1 MPIFSVNSWSAGSP
15 HVQCRNLR
23 RLLGRSLVLLF
34 LLALL
39 LPVASLIAQEANPA
53 AAASDVGQKIVE
65 IRVIGF
71 RRIPKETV
79 LARMFSHVNDT
90 YDPLTVERDFN
101 SLWNTGYFEDVRIEK
116 EDTPQG
122 VILDVYVREKPTIRD
137 ITYKGLNSVTQ
148 SDVLDRFKKEKV
160 GLSQESQYDPARIAH
175 AVTVIKEML
184 AEHGHQF
191 AIVRPEV
198 KTIPPAS
205 VQLNFIIKEGPTVK
219 VGKIT
224 FSGNQRVSSRVL
236 RESMRN
242 LRPIGL
248 PHSIIFENIFARTYD
263 ASKLEEDSERV
274 RQAYR
279 DRGYLRG
286 GPVGEPQTHIRNE
299 SGLSFFTFRPRKGK
313 RIDIHMNIEEGE
325 RYRLAG
331 INFTGVKAGVNL
343 KALRA
348 IFTQKDGAIFNAT
361 IFAKDLDNLH
371 KAYSQNGYINFTPVP
386 TPTFDDAKH
395 TVTWNIDID
404 EGKQFTV
411 SRIEFQGNTVTR
423 DFVIR
428 RELLLQ
434 EGQVYNSHLWEL
446 SLLRLNQLDYFNPL
460 RVDQDSETHQNTE
473 DGTVDLLLKVQEKGK
488 NSIGLNGGVS
498 GLSGAFLG
506 LNYQTNNFLGLGETL
521 SVQANAGSLARN
533 LLFAFNEPYLR
544 NRPLNLGFQVFDS
557 KTDYN
562 ASKSYSLTGTTS
574 ANQTSAISSL
584 LQNYNQGRKGFNL
597 SASYPLR
604 HFSLFGFSRIGGTY
618 AWDES
623 SIRAFSQASSNL
635 FQTLAF
641 RSGIQ
646 GQNALEGIVTSAL
659 MLSYNS
665 SNVSSNYLPHTGQ
678 SLAATV
684 QVAGIWGS
692 VRFVRP
698 VVEYK
703 RYSPV
708 RGLWFN
714 PAGRNTFGMR
724 LQAIYIAGF
733 SGDVAPPFDRPSAG
747 GEADLRGFDVRTVSP
762 YGFVPTRVLFNLTNP
777 DGTTVPRDP
786 TNPSLGPIQVPLPV
800 YGIAT
805 TGGDT
810 NLTANFQYMI
820 PIYGRTVGFN
830 FFDDFGMD
838 MALSNGQLRQ
848 SPEGI
853 DMLDSPL
860 YGCPNYVN
868 GTCQGGQQIT
878 FSPTINIIH
887 GTNYVPRDSAGG
899 ELDVMMPIINA
910 PFRLYY
916 AVNPLKLFT
925 IFSRQ
930 DLITRSMFPPGEA
943 GDYSFALANQFYN
956 GLYVLRE
963 PSKTFRLTVAT
974 TF

>member
-1 MPIFSVNSWSAGSP
+1 MPISSVNFWSAGSP
-15 HVQCRNLR
+15 HVPCRNLR
-23 RLLGRSLVLLF
+23 RLLRRSAILLL
-34 LLALL
+34 LLAPA
-39 LPVASLIAQEANPA
+39 LPASRLIAQASA
-53 AAASDVGQKIVE
+53 APAASDVGQKILE
-65 IRVIGF
+65 IRVIGS
-71 RRIPKETV
+71 RRIPKETI
-79 LARMFSHVNDT
+79 LARMFSHQNDA

-116 EDTPQG
+116 EDTAQG

-137 ITYKGLNSVTQ
+137 ISYKGLSSVTE

-160 GLSQESQYDPARIAH
+160 GLSQESQYDPARIAK
-175 AVTVIKEML
+175 AVTVIKDML

-191 AIVRPEV
+191 ATVRPEV
-198 KTIPPAS
+198 RTIPPAS
-205 VQLNFIIKEGPTVK
+205 VQLIFQIKEGPTVK

-224 FSGNQRVSSRVL
+224 FANNTHVSSRNL
-236 RESMRN
+236 REAMRN
-242 LRPIGL
+242 LRPIGV
-248 PHSIIFENIFARTYD
+248 PHSIILENLFARTYD
-263 ASKLEEDSERV
+263 ATKLEEDTERV

-286 GPVGEPQTHIRNE
+286 GPVGSAETKIRNE

-313 RIDIHMNIEEGE
+313 RIDIHMNIDEGE
-325 RYRLAG
+325 RYRLAA
-331 INFTGVKAGVNL
+331 INFTGVKAGVNV
-343 KALRA
+343 KALRG
-348 IFTQKDGAIFNAT
+348 IFTQKDGAVFNLT
-361 IFAKDLDNLH
+361 VFQKDLDNLR
-371 KAYSQNGYINFTPVP
+371 KAYSQNGFINFSPLPVP
-386 TPTFDDAKH
+386 SFDDAKH

-434 EGQVYNSHLWEL
+434 EGQVYNSHLWEM

-460 RVDQDSETHQNTE
+460 KVEQDSETHQNTE
-473 DGTVDLLLKVQEKGK
+473 SGTVDLLLKVQEKGK

-533 LLFAFNEPYLR
+533 LLFAFNEPYFR
-544 NRPLNLGFQVFDS
+544 NKPLNIGFQVFDR

-562 ASKSYSLTGTTS
+562 ASKSYSLSGTATGNESS
-574 ANQTSAISSL
+574 AVSSL
-584 LQNYNQGRKGFNL
+584 LQNYNQGQKGFNL
-597 SASYPLR
+597 SVSYPTR
-604 HFSLFGFSRIGGTY
+604 RFSLFGFSRVGATY
-618 AWDES
+618 AWDS
-623 SIRAFSQASSNL
+623 SSVRAFSQASSNL

-646 GQNALEGIVTSAL
+646 GTNALEGIVTSSA
-659 MLSYNS
+659 MFSYNS

-678 SLAATV
+678 SLSATV
-684 QVAGIWGS
+684 QLAGIWGS
-692 VRFVRP
+692 VRYVRP

-703 RYSPV
+703 RFTPMK
-708 RGLWFN
+708 GLWFN
-714 PAGRNTFGMR
+714 PAGRNTLGMR
-724 LQAIYIAGF
+724 VQAIYITGF

-747 GEADLRGFDVRTVSP
+747 GESDIRGFDVRTITP
-762 YGFVPTRVLFNLTNP
+762 YGFVPTRVQFALTNP
-777 DGTTVPRDP
+777 DGSVVPRDP
-786 TNPSLGPIQVPLPV
+786 TNPSLGPIEIPLPV

-805 TGGDT
+805 IGGDASF
-810 NLTANFQYMI
+810 TANLQYMI
-820 PIYGRTVGFN
+820 PIYGHTVGFN
-830 FFDDFGMD
+830 FFNDFGMD
-838 MALSNGQLRQ
+838 MALSKDQLRQ

-853 DMLDSPL
+853 DALNSPL

-868 GTCQGGQQIT
+868 GTCQGGQRIS
-878 FSPTINIIH
+878 FSHTIDPIP

-899 ELDVMMPIINA
+899 ELDIMMPIINA
-910 PFRLYY
+910 PFRVYY

-925 IFSRQ
+925 TFSRTN
-930 DLITRSMFPPGEA
+930 LITRSMFPAGGA
-943 GDYSFALANQFYN
+943 GDFSYAEANELYN

>member
-1 MPIFSVNSWSAGSP
+1 MLIFSVNFGSAGSS
-15 HVQCRNLR
+15 HVPDRNLR
-23 RLLGRSLVLLF
+23 RLLRRSLVLVL
-34 LLALL
+34 LLAPL
-39 LPVASLIAQEANPA
+39 LPVAPLIAQETTPSPA
-53 AAASDVGQKIVE
+53 SSDIGQKIIE
-65 IRVIGF
+65 IRVIGS

-79 LARMFSHVNDT
+79 IARMYSHVNDN

-137 ITYKGLNSVTQ
+137 ITYKGNSSITE
-148 SDVLDRFKKEKV
+148 SDILDRFKKEKV
-160 GLSQESQYDPARIAH
+160 GLSAESQYDPARIAH
-175 AVTVIKEML
+175 AVTVIKDML

-191 AIVRPEV
+191 ATVRPEV

-219 VGKIT
+219 VGKIS
-224 FSGNQRVSSRVL
+224 FSGNRNVSSRDL
-236 RESMRN
+236 RAAMRN
-242 LRPIGL
+242 LRPIGV
-248 PHSIIFENIFARTYD
+248 PHSIFLENLFARTYD

-274 RQAYR
+274 RQAYGE
-279 DRGYLRG
+279 RGYLRG
-286 GPVGEPQTHIRNE
+286 GPVGEPQTHLRNE
-299 SGLSFFTFRPRKGK
+299 SGLSMFTFRPRKGK
-313 RIDIHMNIEEGE
+313 RIDIHMNIDEGE
-325 RYRLAG
+325 RYRLAA
-331 INFTGVKAGVNL
+331 INFTGVKAGVNI
-343 KALRA
+343 KGLRA
-348 IFTQKDGAIFNAT
+348 IFAQKDGAIFNLSD
-361 IFAKDLDNLH
+361 FRKGLDNLR
-371 KAYSQNGYINFTPVP
+371 KAYGQLGYINMTAVP
-386 TPTFDDAKH
+386 TPSFNDANH
-395 TVTWNIDID
+395 SVTWNIDID

-434 EGQVYNSHLWEL
+434 EGQVYNSHSWEL

-473 DGTVDLLLKVQEKGK
+473 AGTVDLLLKVQEKGK
-488 NSIGLNGGVS
+488 NSVGLNGGVS

-544 NRPLNLGFQVFDS
+544 NKPLNLGFQVFDS

-562 ASKSYSLTGTTS
+562 ASKSYSLSGS
-574 ANQTSAISSL
+574 SNQTAAVSSL
-584 LQNYNQGRKGFNL
+584 LQNYNQSRKGFNL

-604 HFSLFGFSRIGGTY
+604 HFSLFGFSRVGGTY
-618 AWDES
+618 AWDDS
-623 SIRAFSQASSNL
+623 SVRAFSQASSNL

-646 GQNALEGIVTSAL
+646 GQNALEGIVTSSVL
-659 MLSYNS
+659 FSYNS

-678 SLAATV
+678 SLAASV
-684 QVAGIWGS
+684 QFAGLWGS
-692 VRFVRP
+692 VRYVRP

-703 RYSPV
+703 RYTPV
-708 RGLWFN
+708 KGLWFN
-714 PAGRNTFGMR
+714 PAGRNTFGVR
-724 LQAIYIAGF
+724 LQAVYITGF

-747 GEADLRGFDVRTVSP
+747 GESDLRGFDIRSVTP
-762 YGFVPTRVLFNLTNP
+762 YGFVPTRVLFTLTNP
-777 DGTTVPRDP
+777 DGSTVPRDP

-805 TGGDT
+805 IGGDSQF
-810 NLTANFQYMI
+810 TANFQYMI

-838 MALSNGQLRQ
+838 MALRDSQLRQ

-853 DMLDSPL
+853 DALDSPL

-868 GTCQGGQQIT
+868 GTCQGGQQIK
-878 FSPTINIIH
+878 FNPIITPIP

-899 ELDVMMPIINA
+899 ELNVMMPIINA
-910 PFRLYY
+910 PFRIYY

-925 IFSRQ
+925 TFSRQ
-930 DLITRSMFPPGEA
+930 NLITRSMFPAGGA
-943 GDYSFALANQFYN
+943 GDYSYALAEQFYN

>member
-1 MPIFSVNSWSAGSP
+1 MPIFSVNFWSAGSP
-15 HVQCRNLR
+15 HVPCRNLR
-23 RLLGRSLVLLF
+23 RLLRRPLILVLLLAPF
-34 LLALL
+34 LPLL
-39 LPVASLIAQEANPA
+39 RLMAQESAPSA
-53 AAASDVGQKIVE
+53 SSDVGQKIVDV
-65 IRVIGF
+65 RVIGS
-71 RRIPKETV
+71 RRIPRETV
-79 LARMFSHVNDT
+79 LARMYSHVNDS

-137 ITYKGLNSVTQ
+137 ITYKGLSSVTE

-160 GLSQESQYDPARIAH
+160 GLSQESQYDPARIAR
-175 AVTVIKEML
+175 AVTVIKQML

-191 AIVRPEV
+191 ATVRPEV
-198 KTIPPAS
+198 RTIPPAS
-205 VQLNFIIKEGPTVK
+205 VQLIFQIKEGPTVK

-224 FSGNQRVSSRVL
+224 FSNNRHVTSRTL
-236 RESMRN
+236 REAMRN
-242 LRPIGL
+242 LRPIGI
-248 PHSIIFENIFARTYD
+248 PHSIILENLFARTYD
-263 ASKLEEDSERV
+263 ATKLDEDTERV

-286 GPVGEPQTHIRNE
+286 GPVGPAETKIRNE
-299 SGLSFFTFRPRKGK
+299 SGLSLFTFRPRKGK

-325 RYRLAG
+325 RYRLAA
-331 INFTGVKAGVNL
+331 INFSGYKPGTNV
-343 KALRA
+343 KALRSV
-348 IFTQKDGAIFNAT
+348 FTQKDGAVFDLT
-361 IFAKDLDNLH
+361 TFQKDLDNLR
-371 KAYSQNGYINFTPVP
+371 KAYSQNGYINFSPVP
-386 TPTFDDAKH
+386 NPTFDDANH
-395 TVTWNIDID
+395 TVTWNVDID

-411 SRIEFQGNTVTR
+411 SHIEFQGNTVTR

-434 EGQVYNSHLWEL
+434 EGQVYNSHMWEL

-460 RVDQDSETHQNTE
+460 RVEQDSETHQNTE
-473 DGTVDLLLKVQEKGK
+473 AGTVDLLLKVQEKGK

-533 LLFAFNEPYLR
+533 LLFAFNEPYFR
-544 NRPLNLGFQVFDS
+544 NKPLNIGFQVFDR

-562 ASKSYSLTGTTS
+562 ASKSYSLSGNVTGNES
-574 ANQTSAISSL
+574 SAISSL
-584 LQNYNQGRKGFNL
+584 LQNYNQGEKGFNL
-597 SASYPLR
+597 SVSYPTR
-604 HFSLFGFSRIGGTY
+604 HFNLFGFSRVGATY
-618 AWDES
+618 AWDS
-623 SIRAFSQASSNL
+623 SSVRAFSQASSNL

-646 GQNALEGIVTSAL
+646 GQNALEGIITSSA
-659 MLSYNS
+659 MFSYNS

-678 SLAATV
+678 SLSATV
-684 QVAGIWGS
+684 QLAGIWGS
-692 VRFVRP
+692 VRYVRP

-703 RYSPV
+703 RYQPMK
-708 RGLWFN
+708 GLWFN
-714 PAGRNTFGMR
+714 PNGRNTLGMR
-724 LQAIYIAGF
+724 LQAVYITGF

-747 GEADLRGFDVRTVSP
+747 GDSDIRGFDVRTITP
-762 YGFVPTRVLFNLTNP
+762 YGFVPTRVLFDLTNP
-777 DGTTVPRDP
+777 DGSTVPRDP
-786 TNPSLGPIQVPLPV
+786 TNPNLGPIQIPLPV
-800 YGIAT
+800 YGVAT
-805 TGGDT
+805 IGGDT
-810 NLTANFQYMI
+810 NFTANLQYMI
-820 PIYGRTVGFN
+820 PIYGHTVGFN
-830 FFDDFGMD
+830 FFNDFGMD
-838 MALSNGQLRQ
+838 MAISKEQLRQ

-853 DMLDSPL
+853 DALNSPL

-868 GTCQGGQQIT
+868 GTCQGGQRIR
-878 FSPTINIIH
+878 FSPTIDPIK

-910 PFRLYY
+910 PFRIYY

-925 IFSRQ
+925 TFSRTN
-930 DLITRSMFPPGEA
+930 LITRSMFPAGGA
-943 GDYSFALANQFYN
+943 GDYSFNQANEFYN

>member
-1 MPIFSVNSWSAGSP
+1 MLIFSVNFWSPGSRYLA
-15 HVQCRNLR
+15 CRNLL
-23 RLLGRSLVLLF
+23 RLLRRSLGWLLF
-34 LLALL
+34 LVSLAPLCAQQ
-39 LPVASLIAQEANPA
+39 PASS
-53 AAASDVGQKIVE
+53 SDVGEKIVE
-65 IRVIGF
+65 IRVIGS
-71 RRIPKETV
+71 RRIPKETI
-79 LARMFSHVNDT
+79 LARMFSHVNDP

-116 EDTPQG
+116 EDTAQG

-137 ITYKGLNSVTQ
+137 IIYKGNNSITE
-148 SDVLDRFKKEKV
+148 SDILDRFKKEKV

-191 AIVRPEV
+191 ATVRPEV
-198 KTIPPAS
+198 KSIPPAY
-205 VQLNFIIKEGPTVK
+205 VTITFAIKEGPTVK
-219 VGKIT
+219 VGKIS
-224 FSGNQRVSSRVL
+224 FSGNAHVSSRHL
-236 RESMRN
+236 REAMRN
-242 LRPIGL
+242 LRPIGI
-248 PHSIIFENIFARTYD
+248 PHSIILENIFARTYD
-263 ASKLEEDSERV
+263 ASKLEEDAERV

-325 RYRLAG
+325 RYRLTG
-331 INFTGVKAGVNL
+331 ITFTGNKAAPNS

-348 IFTQKDGAIFNAT
+348 IFPEKDGTIFNLSLFQKGLEA
-361 IFAKDLDNLH
+361 LR
-371 KAYSQNGYINFTPVP
+371 KAYNQMGYINFAPVP

-395 TVTWNIDID
+395 TVSWNIDID

-460 RVDQDSETHQNTE
+460 HVDQDSETHQNTE
-473 DGTVDLLLKVQEKGK
+473 AGTVDLLLKVQEKGK

-544 NRPLNLGFQVFDS
+544 NKPLNVGFQVFDR

-562 ASKSYSLTGTTS
+562 ASKSYSLSGTAS
-574 ANQTSAISSL
+574 GNENSAISSL
-584 LQNYNQGRKGFNL
+584 LQNYNQGEKGFNV
-597 SASYPLR
+597 SAAYPLR
-604 HFSLFGFSRIGGTY
+604 HFNLFGFSRVGATY
-618 AWDES
+618 AWDS
-623 SIRAFSQASSNL
+623 STVRAFSQASSNL

-646 GQNALEGIVTSAL
+646 GQNALEGIITSS
-659 MLSYNS
+659 MMFSYNS
-665 SNVSSNYLPHTGQ
+665 SNIDSNYLPHSGQ

-684 QVAGIWGS
+684 QLAGIWGS
-692 VRFVRP
+692 VRYVRP
-698 VVEYK
+698 IVEYK
-703 RYSPV
+703 RFTPMK
-708 RGLWFN
+708 GFWFN
-714 PAGRNTFGMR
+714 KAGRNTLGTRF
-724 LQAIYIAGF
+724 QFIYIRGF

-747 GEADLRGFDVRTVSP
+747 GESDLRGFDVRTVTP
-762 YGFVPTRVLFNLTNP
+762 YGFVPTRVQFALTNP
-777 DGTTVPRDP
+777 DGSTVPRDP
-786 TNPSLGPIQVPLPV
+786 TNPSLGAIEVPLPV

-805 TGGDT
+805 IGGDT
-810 NLTANFQYMI
+810 NFTWNLQYMI

-830 FFDDFGMD
+830 FFNDFGMD
-838 MALSNGQLRQ
+838 MALSTNQLRQ

-853 DMLDSPL
+853 DALNSPL

-868 GTCQGGQQIT
+868 GTCQGGTQIH
-878 FSPTINIIH
+878 FSPTIDPIH
-887 GTNYVPRDSAGG
+887 GTNYVPRDSVGG

-910 PFRLYY
+910 PFRIYY
-916 AVNPLKLFT
+916 AVNPLKLYTSFY
-925 IFSRQ
+925 RPN
-930 DLITRSMFPPGEA
+930 LITRSMFPAGGA
-943 GDYSFALANQFYN
+943 GDYSYAEAEQFYN
-956 GLYVLRE
+956 GLYILRE

>member
-1 MPIFSVNSWSAGSP
+1 
-15 HVQCRNLR
+15 LR
-23 RLLGRSLVLLF
+23 RFLGRSLVFVL
-34 LLALL
+34 LLAPF
-39 LPVASLIAQEANPA
+39 LPAPRLSAQQSA
-53 AAASDVGQKIVE
+53 AAPTDQQPKVIE
-65 IRVIGF
+65 IRIIGS
-71 RRIPKETV
+71 RRIPKETII
-79 LARMFSHVNDT
+79 ARMFSKIGDP

-122 VILDVYVREKPTIRD
+122 VILDVYVREKPTIRE
-137 ITYKGLNSVTQ
+137 ILYKGLSSVTE
-148 SDVLDRFKKEKV
+148 SDVMDRFKKEKV
-160 GLSQESQYDPARIAH
+160 GLSPESQYDPARIAH

-191 AIVRPEV
+191 AVVRPEV
-198 KTIPPAS
+198 KDIPPAS
-205 VQLNFIIKEGPTVK
+205 VQLIFQIKEGPTVK

-224 FSGNQRVSSRVL
+224 FSGNEHVSSRTL

-242 LRPIGL
+242 LRPVGI
-248 PHSIIFENIFARTYD
+248 PHSIFLEDLFARTYD
-263 ASKLEEDSERV
+263 ASKLEEDTERV

-286 GPVGEPQTHIRNE
+286 GPIGSPETKIRNE
-299 SGLSFFTFRPRKGK
+299 SGLSLFTFRPRKGK

-331 INFTGVKAGVNL
+331 ITFTGNKAAPNSN
-343 KALRA
+343 ALRA
-348 IFTQKDGAIFNAT
+348 IFTEKDGTIFNMTQFQKGLEA
-361 IFAKDLDNLH
+361 LR
-371 KAYSQNGYINFTPVP
+371 KAYNQMGYINFAPVP
-386 TPTFDDAKH
+386 TPTFDDSKH
-395 TVTWNIDID
+395 TVSWNIDID

-434 EGQVYNSHLWEL
+434 EGQIYNSHLWEL

-460 RVDQDSETHQNTE
+460 KVDQDSETHQNTE
-473 DGTVDLLLKVQEKGK
+473 AGTVDLLLKVQEKGK

-544 NRPLNLGFQVFDS
+544 NKPLNVGFQVFDR

-562 ASKSYSLTGTTS
+562 ASKSYSLSGSSNESS
-574 ANQTSAISSL
+574 AVSSL
-584 LQNYNQGRKGFNL
+584 LQNYNQGEKGFNL
-597 SASYPLR
+597 SVAYPLR
-604 HFSLFGFSRIGGTY
+604 HFNLFGFSRVGATY
-618 AWDES
+618 AWDS
-623 SIRAFSQASSNL
+623 SSVRAFSQASSNL

-646 GQNALEGIVTSAL
+646 GQNALEGIITSS
-659 MLSYNS
+659 MMFSYNS
-665 SNVSSNYLPHTGQ
+665 SNIDSNYLPHSGQ

-684 QVAGIWGS
+684 QLAGIWGS
-692 VRFVRP
+692 VRYVRP
-698 VVEYK
+698 IVEYK
-703 RYSPV
+703 RFTPMK
-708 RGLWFN
+708 GLWFN
-714 PAGRNTFGMR
+714 KAGRNTLGTRF
-724 LQAIYIAGF
+724 QAIYIRGF

-747 GEADLRGFDVRTVSP
+747 GEADIRGFDVRTITP
-762 YGFVPTRVLFNLTNP
+762 YGFVPTRVQFALTNP
-777 DGTTVPRDP
+777 DGSTVPRDP
-786 TNPSLGPIQVPLPV
+786 TNPGLGPIEVPLPV

-805 TGGDT
+805 IGGD
-810 NLTANFQYMI
+810 ANFTWNLQYMI

-830 FFDDFGMD
+830 IFNDFGMD
-838 MALSNGQLRQ
+838 MAVSASQLRQ

-853 DMLDSPL
+853 DALDSPL

-868 GTCQGGQQIT
+868 GTCQGGTQIH
-878 FSPTINIIH
+878 FSPTIDPIRD
-887 GTNYVPRDSAGG
+887 TNYVPRDSVGA

-910 PFRLYY
+910 PFRIYY
-916 AVNPLKLFT
+916 AINPLKLYTSFT
-925 IFSRQ
+925 RPN
-930 DLITRSMFPPGEA
+930 LITRSMFPAGGA
-943 GDYSFALANQFYN
+943 GDYSYSEAEQFYN
-956 GLYVLRE
+956 GLYILRE

>member
-1 MPIFSVNSWSAGSP
+1 MI
-15 HVQCRNLR
+15 
-23 RLLGRSLVLLF
+23 
-34 LLALL
+34 
-39 LPVASLIAQEANPA
+39 
-53 AAASDVGQKIVE
+53 E
-65 IRVIGF
+65 IRVIGA
-71 RRIPKETV
+71 RRIPRETV
-79 LARMFSHVNDT
+79 LARMFSRVGEPF
-90 YDPLTVERDFN
+90 DPLTVERDFN

-122 VILDVYVREKPTIRD
+122 IILDVYVREKPTIRD

-160 GLSQESQYDPARIAH
+160 GLSVESQYDPARIAH

-191 AIVRPEV
+191 ATVRPEI
-198 KTIPPAS
+198 KDIPPAS
-205 VQLNFIIKEGPTVK
+205 VQLIFNVKEGPTVK

-224 FSGNQRVSSRVL
+224 FSGNHHVSSLAL
-236 RESMRN
+236 REAMRN
-242 LRPIGL
+242 LRPIGI
-248 PHSIIFENIFARTYD
+248 PHSIILENLFARTYD

-274 RQAYR
+274 RLAYE
-279 DRGYLRG
+279 DRGYLRAA
-286 GPVGEPQTHIRNE
+286 VNQPQTHIRNE
-299 SGLSFFTFRPRKGK
+299 SGLSLFTFRPRKGK
-313 RIDIHMNIEEGE
+313 RIDIHMDIEEGE

-331 INFTGVKAGVNL
+331 IKFTGNIGQANP
-343 KALRA
+343 KALRS
-348 IFTQKDGAIFNAT
+348 IFNIKDGSVFNAT
-361 IFAKDLDNLH
+361 AFRKGLDNLR
-371 KAYSQNGYINFTPVP
+371 KAYSQDGYIDFSAIP
-386 TPTFDDAKH
+386 TPAFDDANH
-395 TVTWNIDID
+395 TVTWTIDCD

-446 SLLRLNQLDYFNPL
+446 SLLRLNQLQYFNEL

-473 DGTVDLLLKVQEKGK
+473 AGTVDLLLKVQEKGK

-521 SVQANAGSLARN
+521 SVQANAGSLNRQ
-533 LLFAFNEPYLR
+533 LLFSFNEPYVR

-562 ASKSYSLTGTTS
+562 ASKSYSLTGGV
-574 ANQTSAISSL
+574 NQSSAISSL
-584 LQNYNQGRKGFNL
+584 LQNYNQGRKGFTL
-597 SASYPLR
+597 SASYPVR
-604 HFSLFGFSRIGGTY
+604 HFNLFGFSRVGATY
-618 AWDES
+618 SWDS
-623 SIRAFSQASSNL
+623 STVRAFSQASSNL
-635 FQTLAF
+635 FQILAF

-646 GQNALEGIVTSAL
+646 GQNALEGIVTSAA
-659 MLSYNS
+659 MFSYNS
-665 SNVSSNYLPHTGQ
+665 SNIDSNYLPHSGQ

-684 QVAGIWGS
+684 QFAGAWGS
-692 VRFVRP
+692 VRYIRP

-703 RYSPV
+703 RFTPV
-708 RGLWFN
+708 KGLWFN
-714 PAGRNTFGMR
+714 KQGRNTLGLR
-724 LQAIYIAGF
+724 LQGVYIRGF
-733 SGDVAPPFDRPSAG
+733 GGDVAPPFDRPSAG
-747 GEADLRGFDVRTVSP
+747 GEQDIRGFDVRTVSP
-762 YGFVPTRVLFNLTNP
+762 YGFVPTRVMFALTNP
-777 DGTTVPRDP
+777 DGSTVPRDP
-786 TNPSLGPIQVPLPV
+786 TNPSLGSIEVPLPV

-805 TGGDT
+805 IGGDT
-810 NLTANFQYMI
+810 QFTGNLQYMI

-830 FFDDFGMD
+830 IFDDFGLD
-838 MALSNGQLRQ
+838 MAVSTDQLRQ

-853 DMLDSPL
+853 DALNSPL
-860 YGCPNYVN
+860 YGCPNYIN
-868 GTCQGGQQIT
+868 GTCQGGQQIR
-878 FSPTINIIH
+878 FSPTINPIP

-910 PFRLYY
+910 PFRIYY

-925 IFSRQ
+925 SFTRTN
-930 DLITRSMFPPGEA
+930 LITRSMFPAGGA
-943 GDYSFALANQFYN
+943 GDYSYAQAEQLYN
-956 GLYVLRE
+956 GTYILRE

>member
-1 MPIFSVNSWSAGSP
+1 VLIFSVNFGSAGSS
-15 HVQCRNLR
+15 HVPDRNLR
-23 RLLGRSLVLLF
+23 RLLRRSLVLVL
-34 LLALL
+34 LLAPL
-39 LPVASLIAQEANPA
+39 LPVAPLIAQETTPSPA
-53 AAASDVGQKIVE
+53 SSDIGQKIIE
-65 IRVIGF
+65 IRVIGS

-79 LARMFSHVNDT
+79 IARMYSHVNDN

-137 ITYKGLNSVTQ
+137 ITYKGNSSITE
-148 SDVLDRFKKEKV
+148 SDILDRFKKEKV
-160 GLSQESQYDPARIAH
+160 GLSAESQYDPARIAH
-175 AVTVIKEML
+175 AVTVIKDML

-191 AIVRPEV
+191 ATVRPEV

-219 VGKIT
+219 VGKIS
-224 FSGNQRVSSRVL
+224 FSGNRNVSSRDL
-236 RESMRN
+236 RAAMRN
-242 LRPIGL
+242 LRPIGV
-248 PHSIIFENIFARTYD
+248 PHSIFLENLFARTYD

-274 RQAYR
+274 RQAYGE
-279 DRGYLRG
+279 RGYLRG
-286 GPVGEPQTHIRNE
+286 GPVGEPQTHLRNE
-299 SGLSFFTFRPRKGK
+299 SGLSMFTFRPRKGK
-313 RIDIHMNIEEGE
+313 RIDIHMNIDEGE
-325 RYRLAG
+325 RYRLAA
-331 INFTGVKAGVNL
+331 INFTGVKAGVNI
-343 KALRA
+343 KGLRA
-348 IFTQKDGAIFNAT
+348 IFAQKDGAIFNLSD
-361 IFAKDLDNLH
+361 FRKGLDNLR
-371 KAYSQNGYINFTPVP
+371 KAYGQLGYINMTAVP
-386 TPTFDDAKH
+386 TPSFNDANH
-395 TVTWNIDID
+395 SVTWNIDID

-434 EGQVYNSHLWEL
+434 EGQVYNSHSWEL

-473 DGTVDLLLKVQEKGK
+473 AGTVDLLLKVQEKGK
-488 NSIGLNGGVS
+488 NSVGLNGGVS

-544 NRPLNLGFQVFDS
+544 NKPLNLGFQVFDS

-562 ASKSYSLTGTTS
+562 ASKSYSLSGS
-574 ANQTSAISSL
+574 SNQTAAVSSL
-584 LQNYNQGRKGFNL
+584 LQNYNQSRKGFNL

-604 HFSLFGFSRIGGTY
+604 HFSLFGFSRVGGTY
-618 AWDES
+618 AWDDS
-623 SIRAFSQASSNL
+623 SVRAFSQASSNL

-646 GQNALEGIVTSAL
+646 GQNALEGIVTSSVL
-659 MLSYNS
+659 FSYNS

-678 SLAATV
+678 SLAASV
-684 QVAGIWGS
+684 QFAGLWGS
-692 VRFVRP
+692 VRYVRP

-703 RYSPV
+703 RYTPV
-708 RGLWFN
+708 KGLWFN
-714 PAGRNTFGMR
+714 PAGRNTFGVR
-724 LQAIYIAGF
+724 LQAVYITGF

-747 GEADLRGFDVRTVSP
+747 GESDLRGFDIRSVTP
-762 YGFVPTRVLFNLTNP
+762 YGFVPTRVLFTLTNP
-777 DGTTVPRDP
+777 DGSTVPRDP

-805 TGGDT
+805 IGGDSQF
-810 NLTANFQYMI
+810 TANFQYMI

-838 MALSNGQLRQ
+838 MALRDSQLRQ

-853 DMLDSPL
+853 DALDSPL

-868 GTCQGGQQIT
+868 GTCQGGQQIK
-878 FSPTINIIH
+878 FNPIITPIP

-910 PFRLYY
+910 PFRIYY

-925 IFSRQ
+925 TFSRQ
-930 DLITRSMFPPGEA
+930 NLITRSMFPAGGA
-943 GDYSFALANQFYN
+943 GDYSYALAEQFYN

>member
-1 MPIFSVNSWSAGSP
+1 VLIFSVNFWSAGSP
-15 HVQCRNLR
+15 HVPGRILR
-23 RLLGRSLVLLF
+23 RLLGRSLVLFLF
-34 LLALL
+34 LAPL
-39 LPVASLIAQEANPA
+39 LPVAPLVAQEATPPA
-53 AAASDVGQKIVE
+53 ASTDVGQKIVD
-65 IRVIGF
+65 IRVIGA

-79 LARMFSHVNDT
+79 LARLFSHASDN

-116 EDTPQG
+116 ENTPQG
-122 VILDVYVREKPTIRD
+122 IILDVYVREKPTIRD
-137 ITYKGLNSVTQ
+137 ITYKGNSSITE
-148 SDVLDRFKKEKV
+148 SDILDRFKKEKV
-160 GLSQESQYDPARIAH
+160 GISAESQYDPARIAH

-191 AIVRPEV
+191 ATVRPEV
-198 KTIPPAS
+198 KTIPPAA

-219 VGKIT
+219 VGKIS
-224 FSGNQRVSSRVL
+224 FSGNQHVTARNL
-236 RESMRN
+236 RTAMRN
-242 LRPIGL
+242 LRPIGV
-248 PHSIIFENIFARTYD
+248 PHSIFLENIFARTYD

-274 RQAYR
+274 RQAYG

-286 GPVGEPQTHIRNE
+286 GPDGEPQTHIRNE

-331 INFTGVKAGVNL
+331 INFTGNKAAANT
-343 KALRA
+343 KALRSTFA
-348 IFTQKDGAIFNAT
+348 QKDGAVFN
-361 IFAKDLDNLH
+361 ISDFRKGLDNLR
-371 KAYSQNGYINFTPVP
+371 KAYGQLGYINMTGVP
-386 TPTFDDAKH
+386 TPSFNDTNH

-434 EGQVYNSHLWEL
+434 EGQVYNSHMWEL

-460 RVDQDSETHQNTE
+460 RVEQDSETHQNTE
-473 DGTVDLLLKVQEKGK
+473 AGTVDLLLKVQEKGK

-544 NRPLNLGFQVFDS
+544 NKPLNIGFQVFDS

-562 ASKSYSLTGTTS
+562 ASKSYSLTGS
-574 ANQTSAISSL
+574 SNQTAAVSSL
-584 LQNYNQGRKGFNL
+584 LQNYNQSRKGFNL

-604 HFSLFGFSRIGGTY
+604 HFSLFGFSRVGATY
-618 AWDES
+618 AWDNS
-623 SIRAFSQASSNL
+623 SVRAFSQASSNL

-646 GQNALEGIVTSAL
+646 GQNALEGIVTSSVL
-659 MLSYNS
+659 FSYNS

-678 SLAATV
+678 SLAASV
-684 QVAGIWGS
+684 QLAGLWGS
-692 VRFVRP
+692 VRYVRP

-708 RGLWFN
+708 KGLWFN
-714 PAGRNTFGMR
+714 PAGRNTFGVR
-724 LQAIYIAGF
+724 LQAVYITGF

-747 GEADLRGFDVRTVSP
+747 GESDLRGFDIRSVTP
-762 YGFVPTRVLFNLTNP
+762 YGFVPTRILFALTNP
-777 DGTTVPRDP
+777 DGSTVPRDP
-786 TNPSLGPIQVPLPV
+786 TNPSLGAIQIPLPV

-805 TGGDT
+805 IGGDT
-810 NLTANFQYMI
+810 QFTSNFQYMI

-830 FFDDFGMD
+830 FFDDFGLD
-838 MALSNGQLRQ
+838 MALRDSQLRQ

-853 DMLDSPL
+853 DMLNSPL

-868 GTCQGGQQIT
+868 GTCQGGQQIK
-878 FSPTINIIH
+878 FSPIINPIS

-910 PFRLYY
+910 PFRIYY

-925 IFSRQ
+925 TFTRQ
-930 DLITRSMFPPGEA
+930 NLITRSMFPAGGA
-943 GDYSFALANQFYN
+943 GDYSYAVAEQVYN

>member
-1 MPIFSVNSWSAGSP
+1 M
-15 HVQCRNLR
+15 
-23 RLLGRSLVLLF
+23 
-34 LLALL
+34 LALL
-39 LPVASLIAQEANPA
+39 LAPVLPLPNTFAQEASPTVS
-53 AAASDVGQKIVE
+53 SDTGQKILE
-65 IRVIGF
+65 IRVIAS

-79 LARMFSHVNDT
+79 QARMFSHVNDP

-122 VILDVYVREKPTIRD
+122 IILDVYVREKPTIRD

-184 AEHGHQF
+184 AEHGHQL
-191 AIVRPEV
+191 ATVRPEV

-224 FSGNQRVSSRVL
+224 FSGNQHVSSRIL

-242 LRPIGL
+242 LRPIGV
-248 PHSIIFENIFARTYD
+248 PHSILLENIFARTYD

-286 GPVGEPQTHIRNE
+286 GPVGEPITHIRNE
-299 SGLSFFTFRPRKGK
+299 SGLSLFTFRPRKGK
-313 RIDIHMNIEEGE
+313 RIDIHMNVEEGE

-331 INFTGVKAGVNL
+331 INFTGIKPGVNP

-371 KAYSQNGYINFTPVP
+371 KAYGQNGYINFTPVP

-434 EGQVYNSHLWEL
+434 EGQDYNSHLWEM
-446 SLLRLNQLDYFNPL
+446 SLLRLNQLDYFHPL

-473 DGTVDLLLKVQEKGK
+473 AGPVDLLLKVQEKGK

-533 LLFAFNEPYLR
+533 LLFAFNEPYVR
-544 NRPLNLGFQVFDS
+544 NKPLNIGFQVFDR

-562 ASKSYSLTGTTS
+562 ASKSYSLTGG
-574 ANQTSAISSL
+574 ANQHAAISSL
-584 LQNYNQGRKGFNL
+584 LQHYHQGSKGFNL
-597 SASYPLR
+597 SGSYPLR
-604 HFSLFGFSRIGGTY
+604 HFSLFGFSRVGATY
-618 AWDES
+618 SWDS
-623 SIRAFSQASSNL
+623 SSVRAFSQASSNL

-646 GQNALEGIVTSAL
+646 GQNALEGIITSSA
-659 MLSYNS
+659 MFSYNS

-684 QVAGIWGS
+684 QLAGIWGS
-692 VRFVRP
+692 VRYVRP

-708 RGLWFN
+708 KGLWFN
-714 PAGRNTFGMR
+714 PQGRNTFGLR
-724 LQAIYIAGF
+724 LQAI
-733 SGDVAPPFDRPSAG
+733 
-747 GEADLRGFDVRTVSP
+747 
-762 YGFVPTRVLFNLTNP
+762 
-777 DGTTVPRDP
+777 
-786 TNPSLGPIQVPLPV
+786 
-800 YGIAT
+800 
-805 TGGDT
+805 
-810 NLTANFQYMI
+810 
-820 PIYGRTVGFN
+820 
-830 FFDDFGMD
+830 
-838 MALSNGQLRQ
+838 
-848 SPEGI
+848 
-853 DMLDSPL
+853 
-860 YGCPNYVN
+860 
-868 GTCQGGQQIT
+868 
-878 FSPTINIIH
+878 
-887 GTNYVPRDSAGG
+887 
-899 ELDVMMPIINA
+899 
-910 PFRLYY
+910 
-916 AVNPLKLFT
+916 
-925 IFSRQ
+925 
-930 DLITRSMFPPGEA
+930 
-943 GDYSFALANQFYN
+943 
-956 GLYVLRE
+956 
-963 PSKTFRLTVAT
+963 
-974 TF
+974 

>member
-1 MPIFSVNSWSAGSP
+1 M
-15 HVQCRNLR
+15 
-23 RLLGRSLVLLF
+23 
-34 LLALL
+34 
-39 LPVASLIAQEANPA
+39 
-53 AAASDVGQKIVE
+53 
-65 IRVIGF
+65 
-71 RRIPKETV
+71 
-79 LARMFSHVNDT
+79 
-90 YDPLTVERDFN
+90 
-101 SLWNTGYFEDVRIEK
+101 
-116 EDTPQG
+116 
-122 VILDVYVREKPTIRD
+122 
-137 ITYKGLNSVTQ
+137 
-148 SDVLDRFKKEKV
+148 
-160 GLSQESQYDPARIAH
+160 
-175 AVTVIKEML
+175 
-184 AEHGHQF
+184 
-191 AIVRPEV
+191 RPEV

-219 VGKIT
+219 VGKIS
-224 FSGNQRVSSRVL
+224 FSGNRNVSSRDL
-236 RESMRN
+236 RAAMRN
-242 LRPIGL
+242 LRPIGV
-248 PHSIIFENIFARTYD
+248 PHSIFLENLFARTYD

-274 RQAYR
+274 RQAYGE
-279 DRGYLRG
+279 RGYLRG
-286 GPVGEPQTHIRNE
+286 GPVGEPQTHLRNE
-299 SGLSFFTFRPRKGK
+299 SGLSMFTFRPRKGK
-313 RIDIHMNIEEGE
+313 RIDIHMNIDEGE
-325 RYRLAG
+325 RYRLAA
-331 INFTGVKAGVNL
+331 INFTGVKAGVNI
-343 KALRA
+343 KGLRA
-348 IFTQKDGAIFNAT
+348 IFAQKDGAIFNLSD
-361 IFAKDLDNLH
+361 FRKGLDNLR
-371 KAYSQNGYINFTPVP
+371 KAYGQLGYINMTAVP
-386 TPTFDDAKH
+386 TPSFNDANH
-395 TVTWNIDID
+395 SVTWNIDID

-434 EGQVYNSHLWEL
+434 EGQVYNSHSWEL

-473 DGTVDLLLKVQEKGK
+473 AGTVDLLLKVQEKGK
-488 NSIGLNGGVS
+488 NSVGLNGGVS

-544 NRPLNLGFQVFDS
+544 NKPLNLGFQVFDS

-562 ASKSYSLTGTTS
+562 ASKSYSLSGS
-574 ANQTSAISSL
+574 SNQTAAVSSL
-584 LQNYNQGRKGFNL
+584 LQNYNQSRKGFNL

-604 HFSLFGFSRIGGTY
+604 HFSLFGFSRVGGTY
-618 AWDES
+618 AWDDS
-623 SIRAFSQASSNL
+623 SVRAFSQASSNL

-646 GQNALEGIVTSAL
+646 GQNALEGIVTSSVL
-659 MLSYNS
+659 FSYNS

-678 SLAATV
+678 SLAASV
-684 QVAGIWGS
+684 QFAGLWGS
-692 VRFVRP
+692 VRYVRP

-703 RYSPV
+703 RYTPV
-708 RGLWFN
+708 KGLWFN
-714 PAGRNTFGMR
+714 PAGRNTFGVR
-724 LQAIYIAGF
+724 LQAVYITGF

-747 GEADLRGFDVRTVSP
+747 GESDLRGFDIRSVTP
-762 YGFVPTRVLFNLTNP
+762 YGFVPTRVLFTLTNP
-777 DGTTVPRDP
+777 DGSPVPRDP

-805 TGGDT
+805 IGGDSQF
-810 NLTANFQYMI
+810 TANFQYMI

-838 MALSNGQLRQ
+838 MALRDSQLRQ

-853 DMLDSPL
+853 DALDSPL

-868 GTCQGGQQIT
+868 GTCQGGQQIK
-878 FSPTINIIH
+878 FNPIITPIP

-910 PFRLYY
+910 PFRIYY

-925 IFSRQ
+925 TFSRQ
-930 DLITRSMFPPGEA
+930 NLITRSMFPAGGA
-943 GDYSFALANQFYN
+943 GDYSYALAEQFYN